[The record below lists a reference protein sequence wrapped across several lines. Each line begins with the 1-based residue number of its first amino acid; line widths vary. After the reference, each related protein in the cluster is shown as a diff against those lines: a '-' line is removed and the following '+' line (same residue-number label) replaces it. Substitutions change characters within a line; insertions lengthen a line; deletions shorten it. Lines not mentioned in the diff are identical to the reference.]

1 MIELLLKDEVY
12 VIIGTAM
19 EVHNV
24 LGCGF
29 LEAVY
34 QEALEIEF
42 RKQNIPFTSQSQL
55 PIKYKDHLLKKTY
68 VADFICFN
76 KIVIEIKAINHLSSL
91 EEAQLLNYMKAGNYE
106 LGLLIN
112 FGAESLQWKRMV
124 LSKKKIISEIR
135 EISG

>member
-1 MIELLLKDEVY
+1 MGELLLKDEVY
-12 VIIGTAM
+12 AIIGTAM
-19 EVHNV
+19 KVHNV

-34 QEALEIEF
+34 QEALEIEL
-42 RKQNIPFTSQSQL
+42 RKQNIPYTSQSQL

-68 VADFICFN
+68 VADYICFK
-76 KIVIEIKAINHLSSL
+76 KIVIEIKAISHLSSL
-91 EEAQLLNYMKAGNYE
+91 EEAQLLNYIKAGNNE

-124 LSKKKIISEIR
+124 LSKKKIISENL
-135 EISG
+135 

>member
-1 MIELLLKDEVY
+1 MSELLLKDEVY
-12 VIIGTAM
+12 AIIGTAM

-34 QEALEIEF
+34 QEALEIEL
-42 RKQNIPFTSQSQL
+42 RKQNIPYTSQSQL

-68 VADFICFN
+68 VADFICFK
-76 KIVIEIKAINHLSSL
+76 KIVIEIKAISHLSSL
-91 EEAQLLNYMKAGNYE
+91 EEAQLLNYIKAGNYE

-124 LSKKKIISEIR
+124 LSIKKIISEN
-135 EISG
+135 S

>member
-34 QEALEIEF
+34 QETLEIEF

-68 VADFICFN
+68 VADFICFT

-124 LSKKKIISEIR
+124 HSKKKAISEIR

>member
-1 MIELLLKDEVY
+1 MSELLLKDEVY
-12 VIIGTAM
+12 AIIGTAM

-34 QEALEIEF
+34 QEALEIEL
-42 RKQNIPFTSQSQL
+42 RKQNIPYTSQSQL

-68 VADFICFN
+68 VADFICFK
-76 KIVIEIKAINHLSSL
+76 KIAIEIKAISHLSSL
-91 EEAQLLNYMKAGNYE
+91 EEAQLLNYIKAGNYE

-112 FGAESLQWKRMV
+112 FGTESLQWKRMV
-124 LSKKKIISEIR
+124 LSIKKIISEN
-135 EISG
+135 S